1 MLIRYLRNLQDIGS
15 LPILTKFD
23 KRISN
28 LKTRIKPSISNPI
41 LKQIDAISC
50 LEVHQRKSLFWIL
63 IKYPA
68 MLLLYVI
75 CKRCYVEVLL
85 NKISII
91 EHGNNTYCKIKKSN
105 DVIIDENPKP
115 TKPLAFKITQKRKK
129 IPIFYWA
136 PKIHKNPTGARF
148 ISASKICSMCFSSYT
163 LKLNVFIK
171 MLNCYQIITT
181 FGSYKISTQ
190 SFYR

>member
-15 LPILTKFD
+15 LTILTKFD

-115 TKPLAFKITQKRKK
+115 TKPLAFKITQKKK
-129 IPIFYWA
+129 
-136 PKIHKNPTGARF
+136 KNTNLLLGP
-148 ISASKICSMCFSSYT
+148 
-163 LKLNVFIK
+163 
-171 MLNCYQIITT
+171 
-181 FGSYKISTQ
+181 
-190 SFYR
+190 